1 MEKEINVIIL
11 GDKGIGNTSIFN
23 RIKHGAFDE
32 AKDNSNINDI
42 EYFNLKRKYEKKD
55 ITISLNIKDIKNQDK
70 YNGNIPKQYIRDNHI
85 VILVLSNKEWLNN
98 IKSRWYDYY
107 KENAN
112 IENSRFILIWYKSD
126 EFGDQRYEIIKKGN
140 ILAEEIDAHF
150 IKCSE
155 KNNDNFDNVERYI
168 IIEARRFI
176 DEVEK
181 NLNENNN
188 INIKIEEEMEEKVE
202 NISRKSNCCKC

>member
-11 GDKGIGNTSIFN
+11 GDKGVEKSSIFN

-42 EYFNLKRKYEKKD
+42 EYCFLKRKYEKKD
-55 ITISLNIKDIKNQDK
+55 IAISLNIKDIKNQDK

-112 IENSRFILIWYKSD
+112 IENSRFILIGYKSD
-126 EFGDQRYEIIKKGN
+126 EFGDQRDEIIKKGN

-150 IKCSE
+150 ITCS
-155 KNNDNFDNVERYI
+155 
-168 IIEARRFI
+168 
-176 DEVEK
+176 
-181 NLNENNN
+181 
-188 INIKIEEEMEEKVE
+188 
-202 NISRKSNCCKC
+202 